1 MSSIPLL
8 KSKFLSPLLHPQIVK
23 RSRLFSQI
31 EAGLDSQQPIILISA
46 PAGYGKS
53 ALAAEWRAETKRQS
67 AWLSLDESDNEP
79 LHFFLYFITAIQR
92 VIPSIGAELITLLE
106 ANQLPPKETMVT
118 LLTHDF
124 LAEDMPPVCV
134 LDDFHSIQEPYI
146 LDVLQECIAH
156 PQGLQLI
163 IVSREDPVLQLG
175 RLRAHAQLTE
185 IRAAD
190 LRFSKDE
197 IERFFLDV
205 MRIPLSEGNLSL
217 LEERTEGWVI
227 GLQLAGLSMQ
237 GRGDP
242 ATVIS
247 SLSGSH
253 RHILS
258 YLTEEVLKK
267 QSPSV
272 QDFLLQTSILS
283 MLNPDLCNT
292 VTQRKD
298 SAALLEHLL
307 SSNLFLI
314 PLDDEGRWYRYHH
327 LFADLLFVILNRIN
341 DDQVKELHARAAAWF
356 EHQRMPLDAIDH
368 IIAAGNFSRAA
379 TLLEAYTWT
388 LLNQGYVRRVE
399 AWMESLPA
407 EWQAQSPR
415 TNLGFAWM
423 YLLRGNFA
431 RVMPYLQQVETAL
444 ENTNASDDLR
454 AECFALKANLMQ
466 SVGKIPEAIECAQ
479 QALKIVAAANVRVL
493 GLAYLGL
500 GAGYRQAVQFD
511 LAVDTLQQSIHYSRE
526 SGDSVTG
533 ALATTHLILMCLQHG
548 RLRFAEEVSLKVIE
562 QMEHSGGAVPPIIGA
577 VYGALGLVY
586 YERNQVELAREHYQR
601 GIQLGTFLGHH
612 ASLVYIQVNL
622 ARLLLAEGNLESAAT
637 TLREAQTLIQAGA
650 PGWLRPGL
658 LARQVQYLLA
668 SDHLSEAVSM
678 LAQSGIAVGVQ
689 VEHATDEIQLAY
701 VRTLLRRGN
710 VADLNEGI
718 KLAARILDLAESGQR
733 NNTSIQ
739 ALLLEALMY
748 EALAEAKSASALMER
763 ALTLAEPEGYIRVF
777 VDEGAGVA
785 SILQRLAK
793 TEYVCTLLA
802 AFPAL
807 ERPTPKPRPADGL
820 IEPLSE
826 RESDVLRLLARGLK
840 YAEIAEQ
847 LFVSVN
853 TVRFHIKSLYGKL
866 SVDKQAKAIERARE
880 MGLIE

>member
-1 MSSIPLL
+1 MPSLPLME
-8 KSKFLSPLLHPQIVK
+8 SKFFAPPLHPNMV
-23 RSRLFSQI
+23 RRPRLLSVI
-31 EAGLDSQQPIILISA
+31 DAGLNSRQPLILISA

-53 ALAAEWRAETKRQS
+53 ALAAEWRKETGRAA
-67 AWLSLDESDNEP
+67 AWLALDASDNEP
-79 LHFFLYFITAIQR
+79 LHFFLYFITAIQKLK
-92 VIPSIGAELITLLE
+92 PAIGAELITLIE
-106 ANQLPPKETMVT
+106 ANQLPPKETIVT

-124 LAEDMPPVCV
+124 LAEDSPPICV
-134 LDDFHSIQEPYI
+134 LDDFHVVQDPFIF
-146 LDVLQECIAH
+146 DVLQELIAR
-156 PQGLQLI
+156 PQGVQLV
-163 IVSREDPVLQLG
+163 IVSREDPALPLG

-197 IERFFLDV
+197 TERFFLDV
-205 MRIPLSEGNLSL
+205 MRIPLSETNLSL
-217 LEERTEGWVI
+217 LEERTEGWVA

-237 GRGDP
+237 GRDNP
-242 ATVIS
+242 SVVIT

-267 QSPSV
+267 QAPAV

-283 MLNPDLCNT
+283 KLNPDLCNT
-292 VTQRKD
+292 VTQRSD
-298 SAALLEHLL
+298 SAVMLEQLLA
-307 SSNLFLI
+307 SNLFLI

-327 LFADLLFVILNRIN
+327 LFAELLLGILSRTHAEEM
-341 DDQVKELHARAAAWF
+341 KALHTRAAAWF
-356 EHQRMPLDAIDH
+356 ESRQLPVDAIDH
-368 IIAAGNFSRAA
+368 TIAAGDFSKAA
-379 TLLEAYTWT
+379 TLLEVHTWA

-399 AWMESLPA
+399 AWMQSLPA

-431 RVMPYLQQVETAL
+431 RVMPHLQPVEATL
-444 ENTNASDDLR
+444 ETSNTSDDLR
-454 AECFALKANLMQ
+454 AECFALKSNLMQ
-466 SVGKIPEAIECAQ
+466 SVGKIPEAIEYAQ
-479 QALKIVAAANVRVL
+479 QALKIVSAANVRLL

-511 LAVDTLQQSIHYSRE
+511 LAVDALQQAIRYSRE

-562 QMEHSGGAVPPIIGA
+562 QLEQSQGAVPPIIGA

-586 YERNQVELAREHYQR
+586 YERNQIEQAREHYLR

-622 ARLLLAEGNLESAAT
+622 ARLLLAEGDLDSAAT

-668 SDHLSEAVSM
+668 TGRLSEAESA
-678 LAQSGIAVGVQ
+678 LAQSGITAGSQ
-689 VEHATDEIQLAY
+689 VVHATDEVQLAH
-701 VRTLLRRGN
+701 VRTLLQRGT
-710 VADLNEGI
+710 VAELKEGAQ
-718 KLAARILDLAESGQR
+718 LAARILTLAESGQR

-739 ALLLEALMY
+739 ALVLGAIIY
-748 EALAEAKSASALMER
+748 EQLGEAKTAAAWLER
-763 ALTLAEPEGYIRVF
+763 ALALAEPEGYIRIF
-777 VDEGAGVA
+777 VDEGAVVA
-785 SILQRLAK
+785 GILQRLAK
-793 TEYVCTLLA
+793 STYGHALLA
-802 AFPAL
+802 AFPTQQK
-807 ERPTPKPRPADGL
+807 PTPSSHPANDL

-826 RESDVLRLLARGLK
+826 RELEVLRLLARGLK
-840 YAEIAEQ
+840 YAEMAEQ

-853 TVRFHIKSLYGKL
+853 TVRYHIKSVYGKL
-866 SVDKQAKAIERARE
+866 GVDKQAKAIERARE
-880 MGLIE
+880 LGLIE